1 MSIAKKM
8 WDYLKSIGFVDI
20 PNDDERLGCQ
30 TRGNWKYIIS
40 RDNLCA
46 YCSRMDKF
54 IGFVDN
60 LKGNDGTNTDLNIH
74 TVQDL
79 ENWLRKE
86 YPEFYKDETN
96 MITKDN
102 IEAVLKH
109 NGIKPISQCAPNEN
123 KKGYIKSESRLHLYG
138 LDICLDNPNLISI
151 IEAHIGKKLE
161 PLPEEEIV
169 LKVGDEVEFSFGVLI
184 LKSFDY
190 IKEKVKYH
198 DDVRK
203 TRFEDINDD
212 IESVNGKKGKYVIPS
227 FDFKQT
233 LLESG
238 VFTPGSNEN
247 YIKSSILEIVLDEC
261 MNRFNFWGIRDCY
274 YECTPSNAKILIEAA
289 AIPNVWN
296 WQNERINCIYSVRY
310 VYCNYF

>member
-86 YPEFYKDETN
+86 YPEFYKEETN

-169 LKVGDEVEFSFGVLI
+169 LKVGDGMEKGSGKIKIYFKSGLLLEMQHYQECCEDVCGDENNLI
-184 LKSFDY
+184 GYPLLVCEENVKSSD
-190 IKEKVKYH
+190 H
-198 DDVRK
+198 DCGSETWTFYKFATQKGYV
-203 TRFEDINDD
+203 DIRWLGESNGYYS
-212 IESVNGKKGKYVIPS
+212 ESVDWII
-227 FDFKQT
+227 KQ
-233 LLESG
+233 S
-238 VFTPGSNEN
+238 
-247 YIKSSILEIVLDEC
+247 
-261 MNRFNFWGIRDCY
+261 
-274 YECTPSNAKILIEAA
+274 
-289 AIPNVWN
+289 
-296 WQNERINCIYSVRY
+296 
-310 VYCNYF
+310 